1 MSYSRPSL
9 TVGLGVAILALGVG
23 VLVLLALRP
32 APAPENAGAGVTPQS
47 TPSESPRTT
56 TPAPTGD
63 ADIVFI
69 GDDHLEEWAGEAAAE
84 LGAEARI
91 ESGVTLFE
99 DTTVADALEGSAPDL
114 VVLSIGTADVV
125 WADDFAF
132 GLAQA
137 LDEIEEAWP
146 ASTIVLMRPAW
157 EDPDDLQT
165 EKIDSVEQTAQ
176 ARDLIYLDAPPDA
189 ADFLDAWTAA
199 GL

>member
-1 MSYSRPSL
+1 M
-9 TVGLGVAILALGVG
+9 GLGVALLAVGVG

-32 APAPENAGAGVTPQS
+32 TPAPENAGAGVTPQS
-47 TPSESPRTT
+47 TPADTPRAT
-56 TPAPTGD
+56 TPAPAVGT
-63 ADIVFI
+63 DIVFI
-69 GDDHLEEWAGEAAAE
+69 GDDHLEDWAGEAATE

-99 DTTVADALEGSAPDL
+99 DTTVADALEGPAPDL

-137 LDEIEEAWP
+137 LDEIETTWP

-165 EKIDSVEQTAQ
+165 EKIEGVEQAAQ
-176 ARDLIYLDAPPDA
+176 ARELTYLDAPPEA
-189 ADFLDAWTAA
+189 GAFLEAWNSA